1 MNKYFPGIG
10 RVEYRPDAGP
20 EDTLVFRHYNATET
34 VHGRSMEEWLRFSV
48 CYFNTFRYL
57 GSDNHYG
64 ERAHQR
70 AWEDASHSLD
80 NYKRRMIAAFELLHK
95 LTVRYYSVSDR
106 DMAPEGDNFDET
118 NSYLEEMVTLAAE
131 LQKQTGIKPLY
142 YSADLFTHPRYMNG
156 AGANPDAH
164 VFAYACAQ
172 VKRSLEAAKRLGAEN
187 FVFFN
192 PRDGYQS
199 VLQRQ
204 FFRDMSH
211 MAQLYR
217 MAAQYK
223 DKISY
228 KGQLLIQPKP
238 SDPRRHQYEADAMAT
253 MHMLRHFGLEK
264 QYKLYI
270 KPAFSRLTG
279 RPYEHDVYI
288 AAAYNMLGS
297 VDASDS
303 FPELKATSDICAR
316 DVCDATYVMKCVLE
330 QGGLQHG
337 GFTLGGRVRRESV
350 EPRDL
355 FHGHILAMD
364 TFARALK
371 NAARMISD
379 GCFARSLQHRYSSY
393 KSGFGERVERNTATL
408 EDCEDFVRKNGEP
421 ELHSARYEHFENG
434 SHHNACINR
443 ILHWPARNLNGR
455 TNGVLPCVPAE
466 ELGGTGQAPKVGT

>member
-421 ELHSARYEHFENG
+421 ELHSARYEHFESMFNYYVYPP
-434 SHHNACINR
+434 R
-443 ILHWPARNLNGR
+443 
-455 TNGVLPCVPAE
+455 
-466 ELGGTGQAPKVGT
+466 Q